1 MTRRPAGARVRRV
14 DPVDVADPIPTFT
27 IDARDPLAAG
37 VVMMWACFRNGDL
50 VGALA
55 EFNDLAQ
62 SEAAR
67 EFEET
72 PDEHNAARAVELSE
86 AMEEWALSKD

>member
-1 MTRRPAGARVRRV
+1 MTRRPARARVRR
-14 DPVDVADPIPTFT
+14 DPVDDADPIPTFT

-50 VGALA
+50 AGALA

-62 SEAAR
+62 SEAAKG
-67 EFEET
+67 FEDA
-72 PDEHNAARAVELSE
+72 PDENNAARAVELSE
-86 AMEEWALSKD
+86 AMEEWTDSKD